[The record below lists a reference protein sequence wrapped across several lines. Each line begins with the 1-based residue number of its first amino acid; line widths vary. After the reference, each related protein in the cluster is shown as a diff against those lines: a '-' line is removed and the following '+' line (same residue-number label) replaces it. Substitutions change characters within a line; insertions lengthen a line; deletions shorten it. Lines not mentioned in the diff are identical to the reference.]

1 LLDKDKDLNI
11 ICAGGPVFTRSEIKL
26 FNDLNLSTRIHRFA
40 VTDEVLAWLYK
51 KALAFVFPSLYE
63 GFGIPVL
70 EAFSCGCPTV
80 LSNTSS
86 LTEIGSD
93 AAIYFEPDCEDS
105 IAHAVGK
112 VIYNKEL
119 RADLKTRGFRQAENF
134 SWAKTAYETEA
145 LYKTVV

>member
-1 LLDKDKDLNI
+1 LNI
-11 ICAGGPVFTRSEIKL
+11 ICAGGPVFNKSEIKL
-26 FNDLNLSTRIHRFA
+26 FNDLNLLTRIHRYV

-70 EAFSCGCPTV
+70 EAFSCGCAAI

-86 LTEIGSD
+86 LTEIGVD
-93 AAIYFEPDCEDS
+93 AAFYFEPDCEDS
-105 IAHAVGK
+105 IAQAVRK
-112 VIYNKEL
+112 VIYDKEL
-119 RADLKTRGFRQAENF
+119 RAELKTRGFRQAENF
-134 SWAKTAYETEA
+134 SWSKTASETEA